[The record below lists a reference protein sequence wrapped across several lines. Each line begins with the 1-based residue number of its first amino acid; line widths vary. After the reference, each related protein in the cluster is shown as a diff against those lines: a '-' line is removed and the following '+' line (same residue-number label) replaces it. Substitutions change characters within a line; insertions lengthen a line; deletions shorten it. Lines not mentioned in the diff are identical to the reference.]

1 VTDVDP
7 DPDPEHGSETD
18 GGGSGSD
25 ADADPDPDRR
35 PDVPLADR
43 RYHVDGRLVPAS
55 DASVGVHDR
64 GLTLADAAVEV
75 VRAYGGVPFAL
86 DTHLAR
92 LARVCDALSI
102 PAPPRSDLT
111 DRVRATLDANPF
123 GDALVRLSVT
133 RGPARDRSRALPA
146 RDRAAPTVV
155 VTADPLP
162 RGGRSGTRAWT
173 DPATVATV
181 DVRPVPDDAVPS
193 AAATHARLD
202 RVRARRAL
210 PGDVHEALL
219 VDAAGEVRGGAGT
232 DLLFV
237 AGNALHVRRDG
248 EDDPAGARATRRAVT
263 SLASEEGIPVRRG
276 RHSPSDVRDAD
287 EVLLVGPRTEVRPVA
302 RVDDAELDRG
312 PVTRLL
318 ARLFD
323 ERVERACYE
332 APGDDGTSDD
342 DGDADADGDDH
353 PPRGDDGDGGDGPGR
368 A

>member
-1 VTDVDP
+1 VTDADP
-7 DPDPEHGSETD
+7 DPDPEADPDSRV
-18 GGGSGSD
+18 GSGTD
-25 ADADPDPDRR
+25 AAAAADADVDADPDRR
-35 PDVPLADR
+35 PDVPRADR
-43 RYHVDGRLVPAS
+43 RYHVDGRLVPAT

-64 GLTLADAAVEV
+64 GLTLADAGVEV
-75 VRAYGGVPFAL
+75 LRAYGGCPFVL
-86 DTHLAR
+86 DAHLAR
-92 LARVCDALSI
+92 LGRVCDALSI
-102 PAPPRSDLT
+102 PAPPRADLAE
-111 DRVRATLDANPF
+111 RVRATLDANPF

-162 RGGRSGTRAWT
+162 RGGLSGTRAWT
-173 DPATVATV
+173 APATVATV

-202 RVRARRAL
+202 RVRARRAV
-210 PGDVHEALL
+210 PGDAHEALL

-237 AGNALHVRRDG
+237 DGNALHVRRDG
-248 EDDPAGARATRRAVT
+248 DGDPAGARPTRRVVT

-276 RHSPSDVRDAD
+276 RRSPSDVRDAD
-287 EVLLVGPRTEVRPVA
+287 EVLLVGPRTEVRPVT
-302 RVDDAELDRG
+302 RVDDVELDRG

-323 ERVERACYE
+323 ERVERACYAAAE
-332 APGDDGTSDD
+332 DGNGDDD
-342 DGDADADGDDH
+342 
-353 PPRGDDGDGGDGPGR
+353 RR
-368 A
+368 R